1 MRLLESTATRQRR
14 RAGMAVSVVVHT
26 AAIGLAVVAT
36 ARARV
41 PEARPVEP
49 LIYVAPTSAPA
60 PVPTRAAPASP
71 SSAPPSP
78 SPVAP
83 LPLPDLAHVP
93 DAIPAPGQAID
104 ALVDP
109 ARGLFDATRRLSDV
123 VGTGVG
129 STPPGSGGSPFAAA
143 EVERQ
148 VALVGAPPRPRYPE
162 ALRHAGV
169 EGRVVVRF
177 VVDSAGRVERG
188 SVAVA
193 SSSHALFV
201 AAVEPLVGGLRFRP
215 AEAGGRRVRQLVE
228 MPFEF
233 VLGAR

>member
-1 MRLLESTATRQRR
+1 MRLLESSATRQRR
-14 RAGMAVSVVVHT
+14 RAGMVVSVVVHT

-41 PEARPVEP
+41 PEEREPEP
-49 LIYVAPTSAPA
+49 LFYATPTSAPPETRPA
-60 PVPTRAAPASP
+60 PAAPAAP
-71 SSAPPSP
+71 SRAASAAPAAPS
-78 SPVAP
+78 
-83 LPLPDLAHVP
+83 LPMPDLTSIP
-93 DAIPAPGQAID
+93 DVIPAPGAAID

-109 ARGLFDATRRLSDV
+109 ARGLFDAPGRLSDA
-123 VGTGVG
+123 VGTGG
-129 STPPGSGGSPFAAA
+129 GTPLGSGDAPRAAA

-148 VALVGAPPRPRYPE
+148 VLLVGAPPRPRYPE
-162 ALRHAGV
+162 ALRQAGV

-177 VVDSAGRVERG
+177 VVDTAGRVERG

-201 AAVEPLVGGLRFRP
+201 AAVEPVVGALRFRP

-233 VLGAR
+233 VLGGR